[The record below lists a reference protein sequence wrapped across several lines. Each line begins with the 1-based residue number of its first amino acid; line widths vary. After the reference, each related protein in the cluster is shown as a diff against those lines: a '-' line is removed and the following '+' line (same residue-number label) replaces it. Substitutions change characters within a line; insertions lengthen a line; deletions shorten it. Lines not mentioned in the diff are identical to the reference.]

1 VTPQT
6 PAPSLAKLS
15 CGGPQSGA
23 STAQWHRAGR
33 LELVT
38 IEVEDLQVFLDHALD
53 HNGFVILAERRTLTP
68 MPYLSLGN
76 FS

>member
-1 VTPQT
+1 
-6 PAPSLAKLS
+6 
-15 CGGPQSGA
+15 
-23 STAQWHRAGR
+23 
-33 LELVT
+33 VT